1 MGNTGEQTNMA
12 RPKKQPTDQR
22 RERVTLRLRVDERVA
37 LSARAVAA
45 GLTLSEFARVSALQ
59 ACNLDVAPTTFN
71 AAAAPQ
77 TVDPQLVLALNRVGV
92 NLNQIA
98 RALNNNGGF
107 DPVDLSDALSRL
119 NSYLDQVVS

>member
-1 MGNTGEQTNMA
+1 MA

-22 RERVTLRLRVDERVA
+22 CERVTLRLRVDERVA
-37 LSARAVAA
+37 LTARAAAA

-59 ACNLDVAPTTFN
+59 ACPLDPGSDAPL
-71 AAAAPQ
+71 AAAPVPP
-77 TVDPQLVLALNRVGV
+77 VDPQLVLAINRVGV

-107 DPVDLSDALSRL
+107 DPLDLSDVLARL
-119 NSYLDQVVS
+119 NGYFDQVVP